1 MSNQIGLTQPQNQ
14 TPEAKASTCLAVG
27 AAGLQ
32 PELQAG
38 ARQSVG
44 NIPFK
49 ALLSQLLRWLVLP
62 LVLSCCTALVAAA
75 PTQAQPDPTLK
86 LDLTKNIEAT
96 LPVQIIVL
104 LTLLSFI
111 PAVLVSTTCF
121 TRLIVVFH
129 FLRQA
134 LGIQEAP
141 NNQVLLGLAL
151 FLTMFVMAPV
161 GKRIYA
167 EAIQPLRAG
176 EISQMDALERALV
189 PLRTYM
195 LKHTRERDLALFL
208 RLSASP
214 RPNVPEDVPTTA
226 LVPAY
231 MISEL
236 KTAFQIGFVLFIPF
250 LVIDLAVSSVV
261 LSMGMM
267 QLPPVLISTP
277 FKVLLFVMVDGWY
290 LIIGS
295 LINSVY

>member
-1 MSNQIGLTQPQNQ
+1 MSYRRGLKW
-14 TPEAKASTCLAVG
+14 AKQAGKPL
-27 AAGLQ
+27 AAGLRAHRWRV
-32 PELQAG
+32 LW
-38 ARQSVG
+38 
-44 NIPFK
+44 
-49 ALLSQLLRWLVLP
+49 LLLLLGCFATLAV
-62 LVLSCCTALVAAA
+62 AA
-75 PTQAQPDPTLK
+75 PTQAQPKPDPTLR
-86 LDLTKNIEAT
+86 LDLTQNIEAT
-96 LPVQIIVL
+96 LPVQIVVL

-141 NNQVLLGLAL
+141 NNQVLLGLSL

-161 GKRIYA
+161 GQRIYT
-167 EAIQPLRAG
+167 EAVQPLRAG
-176 EISQMDALERALV
+176 QISQMDALERALV
-189 PLRTYM
+189 PLRGYM

-214 RPNVPEDVPTTA
+214 RPNAPEDVPTTA
-226 LVPAY
+226 LIPAY

-295 LINSVY
+295 LINSVI